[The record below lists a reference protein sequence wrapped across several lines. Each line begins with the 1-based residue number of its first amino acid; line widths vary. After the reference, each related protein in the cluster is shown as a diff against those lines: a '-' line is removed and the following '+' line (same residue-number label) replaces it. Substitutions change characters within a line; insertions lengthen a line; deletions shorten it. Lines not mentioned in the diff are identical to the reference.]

1 MKDTESRT
9 EGGRWRYVITFAVTV
24 PLTLFST
31 SASTR
36 YKKKYLILSPTL
48 ACHLC
53 SHPSNCQ
60 YVSRMSTNS
69 PGCRDPRQPQK
80 RIDLRHVFTDHTL
93 NIEYTEKMSRSRILS
108 CHPCFQR
115 SDYLNSRGAPPPP
128 PPPPLKNNP
137 KKQQQTNNNNNNNNK
152 NNYINKQTNKQ
163 KLLPVS
169 YFWSAVSAENQ
180 QEPREQGAAF
190 TQLMPCSCGSSSS

>member
-128 PPPPLKNNP
+128 TSPSKKQP
-137 KKQQQTNNNNNNNNK
+137 KKTTTNKQQQQQQQQK
-152 NNYINKQTNKQ
+152 QLHKQTNKQ
-163 KLLPVS
+163 TKTATGQLFLVS
-169 YFWSAVSAENQ
+169 GVS
-180 QEPREQGAAF
+180 
-190 TQLMPCSCGSSSS
+190 

>member
-1 MKDTESRT
+1 MTVSVVVPSVTKTSFFSALSYLWHCREPN
-9 EGGRWRYVITFAVTV
+9 EGHREPHRRKRWRYVITFAVTV
-24 PLTLFST
+24 PLTVFST

-60 YVSRMSTNS
+60 YVNRMSKNS
-69 PGCRDPRQPQK
+69 PGCRDPRHPRK
-80 RIDLRHVFTDHTL
+80 RIDLRHAFTDHTL

-115 SDYLNSRGAPPPP
+115 SDSLTTGNAETNS
-128 PPPPLKNNP
+128 
-137 KKQQQTNNNNNNNNK
+137 
-152 NNYINKQTNKQ
+152 
-163 KLLPVS
+163 V
-169 YFWSAVSAENQ
+169 E
-180 QEPREQGAAF
+180 
-190 TQLMPCSCGSSSS
+190 